1 MEPVGRSKVLN
12 ALRDLDFGFF
22 SRFRI
27 GNSSTPHSCSMW
39 HQSKR
44 QLSGMSASCQAVLMD
59 SGFGVYCSGF
69 ALCDRFQGLPTGFAV
84 VVVHLQYMTV

>member
-44 QLSGMSASCQAVLMD
+44 QLSGMSASCQAVEGRRQRKQTNLV
-59 SGFGVYCSGF
+59 SRRC
-69 ALCDRFQGLPTGFAV
+69 
-84 VVVHLQYMTV
+84 